1 MNKIGTVISL
11 ARKKAGLTQ
20 ETFAAKLGITPQAV
34 SKWEND
40 VGYPDVTLLPEIS
53 KTLDISLDEL
63 FGTESTETEKTFRF
77 SELKN
82 GLPFVCSFG
91 DTACYSDKTVE
102 KYTAE
107 DGVVL
112 FADGSTAY
120 IAEGLVINEGKGE
133 IRLAK
138 GELSAKNQPKGQ
150 TVFEKAIRGFDSI
163 DITLGLG
170 AELEIV
176 AAKDG
181 IGKIY
186 AEGQEEFIALVQP
199 HILAKTLTISVSK
212 QGRIDG
218 LGRNESNKIV
228 IYAPFDKGRRL
239 ALKISGMCKSRIE
252 PLFEELSV
260 SVSGSG
266 ELEAKGCDT
275 LEVAVSGS
283 ADMSIGAINTSA
295 NCRISGSGDLNIGTV
310 NNIKAAVSGSGDLS
324 IGVATGTMDVTV
336 NGAGDIDAGG
346 DVETLK
352 LAINGAGD
360 FKGKALTVN
369 EAELTVGGSADI
381 HIGHIKGR
389 STEKLSENSTL
400 IVDRRGNN

>member
-1 MNKIGTVISL
+1 MNKIGTVISN

-20 ETFAAKLGITPQAV
+20 EALAAKLGITPQAV

-53 KTLDISLDEL
+53 KMLDISLGEL
-63 FGTESTETEKTFRF
+63 FGTENSEAEITVRF
-77 SELKN
+77 PENKN

-91 DTACYSDKTVE
+91 EMGCYSDKTVE

-112 FADGSTAY
+112 FTDGSTAY
-120 IAEGLVINEGKGE
+120 IAEGMVINQGKGE
-133 IRLAK
+133 IRFAK
-138 GELSAKNQPKGQ
+138 GELSTKKTKGQ
-150 TVFEKAIRGFDSI
+150 TVFEKAFGEFDGI

-170 AELEIV
+170 AELEII

-181 IGKIY
+181 VGKIH

-199 HILAKTLTISVSK
+199 HVLAKTLTLSASK

-218 LGRNESNKIV
+218 LGRNELNKII
-228 IYAPFDKGRRL
+228 IYVPFGKGRRL
-239 ALKISGMCKSRIE
+239 ALKISGMCKAKVE

-266 ELEAKGCDT
+266 ELEAKGCDI
-275 LEVAVSGS
+275 LEISVSGS
-283 ADMSIGAINTSA
+283 ADVNIGAVGNSA
-295 NCRISGSGDLNIGTV
+295 NCRISGSGDLKIGTV
-310 NNIKAAVSGSGDLS
+310 NNIKATVSGSCDVS
-324 IGVATGTMDVTV
+324 IGTATGVMDFSV
-336 NGAGDIDAGG
+336 NGAGDVEAGG
-346 DVETLK
+346 DAKLLK

-360 FKGKALTVN
+360 FKGKALTVDD
-369 EAELTVGGSADI
+369 AELTVGGSADI

-400 IVDRRGNN
+400 TVDRRGNN

>member
-20 ETFAAKLGITPQAV
+20 EAFAAKLGITPQAV

-40 VGYPDVTLLPEIS
+40 VGYPDVTLLPDIS
-53 KTLDISLDEL
+53 KILDISLDEL
-63 FGTESTETEKTFRF
+63 FGTESNETEKTFHF
-77 SELKN
+77 PEHKN

-91 DTACYSDKTVE
+91 DTACYTDKAVE

-112 FADGSTAY
+112 FADGSNAY
-120 IAEGLVINEGKGE
+120 MAEGLVINKGRGE
-133 IRLAK
+133 IRFSK
-138 GELSAKNQPKGQ
+138 GKLDLEKQYKGQ
-150 TVFEKAIRGFDSI
+150 TSLEKAVREFDSI

-170 AELEIV
+170 TELEIV

-181 IGKIY
+181 TGRVY
-186 AEGQEEFIALVQP
+186 AEGQKEFIALIHPQV
-199 HILAKTLTISVSK
+199 LAKTLTISARKS
-212 QGRIDG
+212 GNLEGWRG
-218 LGRNESNKIV
+218 NKI
-228 IYAPFDKGRRL
+228 IIHAPFDSGKRL
-239 ALKISGMCKSRIE
+239 ALKISGACESKVE
-252 PLFEELSV
+252 PLFEELFV

-266 ELEAKGCDT
+266 ELTATGCDI

-283 ADMSIGAINTSA
+283 GDMSIGSVNTSA
-295 NCRISGSGDLNIGTV
+295 NCRISGSGDLSIGTV
-310 NNIKAAVSGSGDLS
+310 NNIKTTVSGSGDVS
-324 IGVATGTMDVTV
+324 IDSATGTMDVTV
-336 NGAGDIDAGG
+336 NGAGDIKVGG
-346 DVETLK
+346 DVELLK
-352 LAINGAGD
+352 LAINGAGE

-381 HIGHIKGR
+381 HIGRIKGR

-400 IVDRRGNN
+400 TVDHRG